1 MRFTSSGRKILS
13 CLLSLVLLR
22 STGAAPPALAESPPE
37 PCILLK
43 LSAVSIPADTVKSGM
58 GELERLLE
66 EDLHIRWVTPVPE
79 EEGGKETEETLPVAD
94 GKALEAIS
102 AALGDAIRHMDRME
116 TNEAAEKLSEAE
128 TVARSFRF
136 GGTTRPYLAE
146 VFLRRGILFL
156 WEGEPEKAE
165 KMLARF
171 RILRPDFHPDPAMFS
186 PLFLEAWKRSGERP
200 PPQMELLVTSLP
212 PGARI
217 YRNSEEV
224 GTTPGRVRIS
234 EPGTVR
240 IRVLAEGYLE
250 SRWAGQ
256 MIPGDTDALEFP
268 LARDRNAA
276 LAEIVSSSPDGKEA
290 GPLLSRMIL
299 ETGAMRAALLLLGQ
313 EEERPVLSVISLAQ
327 GEEVPVFL
335 GTVPWPE
342 GGEGYERVA
351 TSTAGMLKSAGWPAQ
366 TGADTAKAPWYHK
379 WWFWTLVGVAVIGTA
394 VGIGGS
400 GGGGDSGNSTG
411 TIEVNF

>member
-1 MRFTSSGRKILS
+1 M
-13 CLLSLVLLR
+13 
-22 STGAAPPALAESPPE
+22 LAESPPE

-43 LSAVSIPADTVKSGM
+43 LSAVSMPADKVKSGM
-58 GELERLLE
+58 DELERMLE
-66 EDLHIRWVTPVPE
+66 EDLRIRWVTPVPAE
-79 EEGGKETEETLPVAD
+79 EAGKETEESFPVAD

-102 AALGDAIRHMDRME
+102 SALGDAIRHMDRME
-116 TNEAAEKLSEAE
+116 TKEAAAKLSEAE
-128 TVARSFRF
+128 TIARSFRF
-136 GGTTRPYLAE
+136 GDTTRPYLAE
-146 VFLRRGILFL
+146 VFLRRGILYL
-156 WEGEPEKAE
+156 WEGEPGEAE
-165 KMLARF
+165 KMLARS
-171 RILRPDFHPDPAMFS
+171 RILRPEFHPDPAMFS

-200 PPQMELLVTSLP
+200 PPQAELLVTSLP

-217 YRNSEEV
+217 YRNGEEV

-250 SRWAGQ
+250 SGWAGQ

-268 LARDRNAA
+268 LTRDRNAA

-299 ETGAMRAALLLLGQ
+299 ETGATRAALLLLGQ
-313 EEERPVLSVISLAQ
+313 EEEGPVLSVISLAQ

-342 GGEGYERVA
+342 DGEGYERA
-351 TSTAGMLKSAGWPAQ
+351 AASTAGMLKSAGWPAQ

-379 WWFWTLVGVAVIGTA
+379 WWFWTLVGVAVIGAA

-400 GGGGDSGNSTG
+400 GGGGDSGSSTG
-411 TIEVNF
+411 SIEVNF